1 MPLTWDNVN
10 AITTRK
16 ILPKLVDNIF
26 DSNPLLQRAKEK
38 FYEKVDGGSTINKP
52 LNYAQNTA
60 GGWYSG
66 TDTLTTTD
74 VQVITAAEYAWK
86 HQYQNITV
94 LGTEE
99 IRNSGDSAKL
109 KLAKSKMEIA
119 EKTMKDALGI
129 GLYSAGTDAKSI
141 AGLRVIVSTS
151 QTVGGI
157 AQGTYSWWQA
167 QVDSSTTTTSLSA
180 MQNRFSACRV
190 DNDKPT
196 VIMTTDTLY
205 DVYWGLLQPQQRFQD
220 SKTASA
226 GFDSLMFNSTP
237 VISDSHCPTN
247 YMYFLNEKYLHLY
260 YHPSENMKFEPFQKP
275 VNQNVRVAKLY
286 WSGAFGSS
294 NNRMHGA
301 FTALTA

>member
-1 MPLTWDNVN
+1 MALTWDNVN

-26 DSNPLLQRAKEK
+26 DSNPLLQRAKSK
-38 FYEKVDGGSTINKP
+38 FYEKVDGGSTINQP
-52 LNYAQNTA
+52 LNYAQNSA

-66 TDTLTTTD
+66 TDTLTTDDT
-74 VQVITAAEYAWK
+74 QVITAAEYQWRFL
-86 HQYQNITV
+86 YENITI

-99 IRNSGDSAKL
+99 VKNSGDSAKL

-119 EKTMKDALGI
+119 EKTMKDRLGV
-129 GLYSAGTDAKSI
+129 GLYSAGTNAKSI
-141 AGLRVIVSTS
+141 HGLRVLVGTS
-151 QTVGGI
+151 NTVGGI
-157 AQGTYSWWQA
+157 SQTTYSWWA
-167 QVDSSTTTTSLSA
+167 GQVNTTTTTTSLAA
-180 MQNRFSACRV
+180 MQSRFSACRV

-196 VIMTTDTLY
+196 VIMTTDALY
-205 DVYWGLLQPQQRFQD
+205 DIYWGLLQPQQRFQD

-237 VISDSHCPTN
+237 VISDSHCPDN

-260 YHPSENMKFEPFQKP
+260 YHPDQNMKFEPFLKP

-286 WSGAFGSS
+286 WAGQFGSS

-301 FTALTA
+301 FTGLTA

>member
-1 MPLTWDNVN
+1 MTWDNVS
-10 AITTRK
+10 AITQRK
-16 ILPKLVDNIF
+16 IMPKLVDNIF
-26 DSNPLLQRAKEK
+26 ESNPLLLRLKEK
-38 FYEKVDGGSTINKP
+38 SYESVDGGTEIDQP
-52 LNYAQNTA
+52 LNYAQNSS

-66 TDTLTTTD
+66 SDTLSTTD
-74 VQVITAAEYAWK
+74 SQIITAAAYQWK
-86 HQYQNITV
+86 HLYENITI

-99 IRNSGDSAKL
+99 IKNSGDSAKI

-119 EKTMKDALGI
+119 EKTMKDRLGT
-129 GLYSAGTDAKSI
+129 GLYSSGTDAKSI
-141 AGLRVIVSTS
+141 AGLRVIVGTAN
-151 QTVGGI
+151 TVGGI
-157 AQGTYSWWQA
+157 SQTTYSWWQS
-167 QVDSSTTTTSLSA
+167 QVDSSTTTLGLNS
-180 MQNRFSACRV
+180 MQNRFTACRI

-196 VIMTTDTLY
+196 VIMTTDTLF

-220 SKTASA
+220 SKTANA

-237 VISDSHCPTN
+237 VINDSHCPSG

-275 VNQNVRVAKLY
+275 VNQNVRVAKIY